1 MALNDIEER
10 IKSALA
16 PYRFDGDLTS
26 DKVLAGPRVPMRRR
40 RSHAT
45 IAVGAA
51 VVVAALVLIAVWPV
65 GAPGGPDPAVASLL
79 HRFERIALNTTP
91 EPVPLPG
98 QYVFTE
104 TRSLGSYVFVSGD
117 GQYRFAYAVPQ
128 TTQQWLGP
136 DGSGRQVV
144 STGVHPTFPMK
155 ADRATYEA
163 YVASGSQRGDDWQFG
178 WGKSR
183 TDVYGPGELMWRD
196 TSALPTDPAKLGRL
210 IEERQIVGGPA
221 GNWESFVLAADL
233 IRDSYAR
240 PELRAALYSYMASLS
255 GIELLGRT
263 NDAIG
268 RPGVALAST
277 HSGFRYEVVFDR
289 SSGKILE
296 ERHIVLDPEEGVY
309 ENPGP
314 GEYAYAYAGQPLSVA
329 TYASFGHVVDSPTQ
343 DPSS

>member
-1 MALNDIEER
+1 MNDIEER
-10 IKSALA
+10 IRSALA
-16 PYRFDGDLTS
+16 PYRFDEELTS
-26 DKVLAGPRVPMRRR
+26 ESGVARTRAPMRRR
-40 RSHAT
+40 RILAT
-45 IAVGAA
+45 ITVGAA
-51 VVVAALVLIAVWPV
+51 LLVVALLLTAVWPV

-98 QYVFTE
+98 QYVYTE
-104 TRSLGSYVFVSGD
+104 TRSLASYVFVSGD
-117 GQYRFAYAVPQ
+117 GKYRFVYAIPQ
-128 TTQQWLGP
+128 TAQQWLGP

-144 STGVHPTFPMK
+144 STGVHPTFPIE
-155 ADRATYEA
+155 ADRTTYQA
-163 YVASGSQRGDDWQFG
+163 YVASGSQAADDWQFE

-196 TSALPTDPAKLGRL
+196 TSALPTDPTKLGRL
-210 IEERQIVGGPA
+210 IDERQIVGGPA

-233 IRDSYAR
+233 IKGSYAR
-240 PELRAALYSYMASLS
+240 PELRAALYSYMGGLS
-255 GIELLGRT
+255 GIELLGT
-263 NDAIG
+263 TSDAIG

-277 HSGFRYEVVFDR
+277 HAGIRYEVVFDR

-314 GEYAYAYAGQPLSVA
+314 GEYAYAHAGEPLSVA
-329 TYASFGHVVDSPTQ
+329 TYVSFDQVVSATTQ
-343 DPSS
+343 NPSS